1 MLVHAANPLATLGE
15 HTLCT
20 CQVMTLALV
29 GAKRQLGVAPEQL
42 RVGKP
47 HGAEGGYDPH
57 SAYKDLNDDN
67 FFGYLCGKILD
78 PEVATEWVS
87 GEGGGWCVTRHQMSR
102 RLRRHRAYGPLR
114 GCCSPVWRVPLLQ
127 SSDGTVLRGLL
138 SCCGC
143 CVLVPPCVV
152 AEIDA
157 EIAHHVD
164 CHPRTGPPVLCVA
177 VRCA

>member
-1 MLVHAANPLATLGE
+1 
-15 HTLCT
+15 
-20 CQVMTLALV
+20 MTLALV

-102 RLRRHRAYGPLR
+102 RLRRHRACVACPTVAVQRWNGVAR
-114 GCCSPVWRVPLLQ
+114 IVV
-127 SSDGTVLRGLL
+127 VLR
-138 SCCGC
+138 
-143 CVLVPPCVV
+143 
-152 AEIDA
+152 
-157 EIAHHVD
+157 
-164 CHPRTGPPVLCVA
+164 VLCVSA
-177 VRCA
+177 AMRRCRNRY